1 MPVAH
6 IENRS
11 RTKVIVKNRDDLT
24 RFFPFNKNDAAK
36 LYYAELKAQ
45 GLKPTATVLDEAYL
59 VRYSVNGRRQTF
71 TATSHDEAIAAKKR
85 IEAEQHSGLFINY
98 RKAHQT
104 TFADLLTRYRP

>member
-1 MPVAH
+1 MAH

-24 RFFPFNKNDAAK
+24 RVLPFKKNDAAK

-98 RKAHQT
+98 SKAHQT

>member
-45 GLKPTATVLDEAYL
+45 GLKPTA
-59 VRYSVNGRRQTF
+59 G
-71 TATSHDEAIAAKKR
+71 
-85 IEAEQHSGLFINY
+85 
-98 RKAHQT
+98 
-104 TFADLLTRYRP
+104 